1 METEIYSNRET
12 IKGLKMDAQ
21 LKELRV
27 SNDAK
32 NDPEEL
38 RRRIDK
44 EGYLFFKQL
53 LNLNNLLE
61 LRKQILTTLQEGG
74 WLIAGTDPMD
84 GIADV
89 TQKCTEGDRKYT
101 DVYHKVQ
108 KLEALHRSGH
118 WPETLDMIE
127 KIMDRPTM
135 PFPHQVVRLW
145 FPKYTEYTT
154 PIHQD
159 FVHFQG
165 HFENLTVWAP
175 IGDCPIELGGLAVI
189 PGSHKIGK
197 VLDHHFALGAGGLN
211 IHVEEEATR
220 HPEITSGWYTTNYE
234 MGDTLIFPALTIH
247 KALPNVTEDQMRAS
261 LDNRYNPVGQPIA
274 EHMLLPHLD
283 NSGELTWEQ
292 IYEDWQFDDLK
303 YFWRNYDN
311 PLVPHN
317 TDFYAKGFKD
327 AVDQARAGAAFA
339 IQRLKTIVKNDPDTP
354 NGVIAKG
361 VLKDIGGLD

>member
-1 METEIYSNRET
+1 MEPEFN
-12 IKGLKMDAQ
+12 
-21 LKELRV
+21 ELRI

-32 NDPEEL
+32 DDPEEL
-38 RRRIDK
+38 KRRIYD

-53 LNLNNLLE
+53 LNSDKLLE
-61 LRKQILTTLQEGG
+61 LRRQILTTLQEGG
-74 WLIAGTDPMD
+74 WLMAGTDPMD

-89 TQKCTEGDRKYT
+89 DKKCTEGDRKYT
-101 DVYHKVQ
+101 EIYHKVQ

-127 KIMDRPTM
+127 KVMGRPAM

-145 FPKYTEYTT
+145 FPKYTKYTT

-165 HFENLTVWAP
+165 HFDNLTAWAP

-189 PGSHKIGK
+189 PGSHKVAK

-211 IHVEEEATR
+211 IDVDKETMK
-220 HPEITSGWYTTNYE
+220 HPEITGSWYTTNYE
-234 MGDTLIFPALTIH
+234 VGDCLIFPALTIH

-261 LDNRYNPVGQPIA
+261 LDNRYNPVGEPIA
-274 EHMLLPHLD
+274 EHMLEPHL
-283 NSGELTWEQ
+283 NNNGELTWEQ
-292 IYEDWQFDDLK
+292 IYEDWQSDDLK
-303 YFWRNYDN
+303 YFWRNYNN

-317 TDFYAKGFKD
+317 TDFYEKGFAD
-327 AVDQARAGAAFA
+327 AIDRAREGEAHA
-339 IQRLKTIVKNDPDTP
+339 ILRLKTIVENDPDTP
-354 NGVIAKG
+354 NGVVAKG
-361 VLKDIGGLD
+361 VLKELGGVG

>member
-1 METEIYSNRET
+1 MEIEINLAKVKRHTMEPEFN
-12 IKGLKMDAQ
+12 
-21 LKELRV
+21 ELRI

-32 NDPEEL
+32 DDPEEL
-38 RRRIDK
+38 KRRIYD

-53 LNLNNLLE
+53 LNSDKLLE
-61 LRKQILTTLQEGG
+61 LRRQILTTLQEGG
-74 WLIAGTDPMD
+74 WLMAGTDPMD

-89 TQKCTEGDRKYT
+89 DKKCTEGDRKYT
-101 DVYHKVQ
+101 EIYHKVQ

-127 KIMDRPTM
+127 KIMGRPAM

-145 FPKYTEYTT
+145 FPKYTKYTT

-165 HFENLTVWAP
+165 HFDNLTAWAP

-189 PGSHKIGK
+189 PGSHKVAK

-211 IHVEEEATR
+211 IDVDKETMK
-220 HPEITSGWYTTNYE
+220 HPEITGSWYTTNYE
-234 MGDTLIFPALTIH
+234 VGDCLIFPALTIH

-261 LDNRYNPVGQPIA
+261 LDNRYNPVGEPIA
-274 EHMLLPHLD
+274 EHMLEPHL
-283 NSGELTWEQ
+283 NNNGELTWEQ
-292 IYEDWQFDDLK
+292 IYEDWQSDDLK
-303 YFWRNYDN
+303 YFWRNYNN

-317 TDFYAKGFKD
+317 TDFYEKGFAD
-327 AVDQARAGAAFA
+327 AIDRAREGEAHA
-339 IQRLKTIVKNDPDTP
+339 ILRLKTIVENDPDTP
-354 NGVIAKG
+354 NGVVAKG
-361 VLKDIGGLD
+361 VLKELGGVG

>member
-1 METEIYSNRET
+1 MEIEINLAKVKRHTMEREFN
-12 IKGLKMDAQ
+12 
-21 LKELRV
+21 ELRI

-32 NDPEEL
+32 DEPKEL
-38 RRRIDK
+38 KRRIYD

-53 LNLNNLLE
+53 LNSDKLLE
-61 LRKQILTTLQEGG
+61 LRRQILTTLQEGG
-74 WLIAGTDPMD
+74 WLMAGTDPMD

-89 TQKCTEGDRKYT
+89 DKKCTEGDRKYT
-101 DVYHKVQ
+101 EIYHKVQ

-127 KIMDRPTM
+127 KVMGRPAM

-145 FPKYTEYTT
+145 FPKYTKYTT

-165 HFENLTVWAP
+165 HFDNLTAWAP

-189 PGSHKIGK
+189 PGSHKVAK

-211 IHVEEEATR
+211 IDVDKETKK
-220 HPEITSGWYTTNYE
+220 HPEITGSWYTTNYE
-234 MGDTLIFPALTIH
+234 VGDCLIFPALTIH

-261 LDNRYNPVGQPIA
+261 LDNRYNPVGEPIA
-274 EHMLLPHLD
+274 EHMLEPHL
-283 NSGELTWEQ
+283 NNNGELTWEQ
-292 IYEDWQFDDLK
+292 IYEDWQSDELK

-317 TDFYAKGFKD
+317 TDFYEKGFAD
-327 AVDQARAGAAFA
+327 AIDRAREGEAHA
-339 IQRLKTIVKNDPDTP
+339 ILRLKTIVENDPDTP
-354 NGVIAKG
+354 NGVVAKG
-361 VLKDIGGLD
+361 VLKELGGVG

>member
-1 METEIYSNRET
+1 MQPEFN
-12 IKGLKMDAQ
+12 
-21 LKELRV
+21 ELRI

-32 NDPEEL
+32 DEPEEL
-38 RRRIDK
+38 KRRIYD

-53 LNLNNLLE
+53 LNPDKLLE
-61 LRKQILTTLQEGG
+61 LRRQILTTLQEGG
-74 WLIAGTDPMD
+74 WLMAGTDPMD

-89 TQKCTEGDRKYT
+89 EKKCTEGDRKYT
-101 DVYHKVQ
+101 EIYHKVQ

-127 KIMDRPTM
+127 KVMGRPAM

-145 FPKYTEYTT
+145 FPKYTKYTT

-165 HFENLTVWAP
+165 HFNNLTAWAP

-189 PGSHKIGK
+189 PGSHKVGK

-211 IHVEEEATR
+211 IDVDKETTT
-220 HPEITSGWYTTNYE
+220 HPEITGSWYTTNYE
-234 MGDTLIFPALTIH
+234 VGDYLIFPALTIH

-261 LDNRYNPVGQPIA
+261 LDNRYNPVGEPIA
-274 EHMLLPHLD
+274 EHMLEPHL
-283 NSGELTWEQ
+283 NNNGELTWEQ
-292 IYEDWQFDDLK
+292 IYEDWQSDDLK

-317 TDFYAKGFKD
+317 TDFYEKGFAD
-327 AVDQARAGAAFA
+327 AIERAREGEAHA
-339 IQRLKTIVKNDPDTP
+339 ILRLKTIVENDPDTP

-361 VLKDIGGLD
+361 ILKELGGLG

>member
-1 METEIYSNRET
+1 MA
-12 IKGLKMDAQ
+12 DQ

-38 RRRIDK
+38 RRRMDD

-53 LNLNNLLE
+53 LNPDNLLE
-61 LRKQILTTLQEGG
+61 LRRQILTTLQEGG

-89 TQKCTEGDRKYT
+89 TKQCTEGDRKYT

-108 KLEALHRSGH
+108 KLEAVHRSAH
-118 WPETLDMIE
+118 WPETLGMME
-127 KIMDRPTM
+127 KIMGRRGM
-135 PFPHQVVRLW
+135 PVPHQVVRLW
-145 FPKYTEYTT
+145 FPKYTKYTT

-165 HFENLTVWAP
+165 HFNNLTVWAP

-189 PGSHKIGK
+189 PGSHKVGK

-211 IHVEEEATR
+211 LDVEEEATR
-220 HPEITSGWYTTNYE
+220 HPEVASGWYSTNYE
-234 MGDTLIFPALTIH
+234 VGDFLTFPALTIH
-247 KALPNVTEDQMRAS
+247 KALPNVTEDKMRVS
-261 LDNRYNPVGQPIA
+261 LDNRYNPVGESIS
-274 EHMLLPHLD
+274 ENMLIPHLD

-292 IYEDWQFDDLK
+292 IYQDWQSDDIK
-303 YFWRNYDN
+303 YFWRKYND
-311 PLVPHN
+311 PVVPHSM
-317 TDFYAKGFKD
+317 DFQDKGFAD
-327 AVDQARAGAAFA
+327 AVDRARAGEAHA
-339 IQRLKTIVKNDPDTP
+339 IMRLKTTAENDPDTP
-354 NGVIAKG
+354 YGVTSRE
-361 VLKDIGGLD
+361 VLEEIGGLD

>member
-1 METEIYSNRET
+1 
-12 IKGLKMDAQ
+12 MDAQ

-53 LNLNNLLE
+53 LNPNNLLE

-74 WLIAGTDPMD
+74 WLIAGTNPMD

-127 KIMDRPTM
+127 KIMDGPAM

-145 FPKYTEYTT
+145 FPKYIEYTT

-220 HPEITSGWYTTNYE
+220 HPEIASGWYTTNYE
-234 MGDTLIFPALTIH
+234 VGDTLIFPSLTIH

-327 AVDQARAGAAFA
+327 AVDQARAGAAYA
-339 IQRLKTIVKNDPDTP
+339 IQRLKTIVQNDPDTP

>member
-1 METEIYSNRET
+1 
-12 IKGLKMDAQ
+12 MDKQ
-21 LKELRV
+21 LKELHV

-38 RRRIDK
+38 RRRIDD

-53 LNLNNLLE
+53 LNPSNLLE

-89 TQKCTEGDRKYT
+89 TKKCTEGDRKYT

-127 KIMDRPTM
+127 KIMDRPAM

-197 VLDHHFALGAGGLN
+197 VLEHHFALGAGGLN
-211 IHVEEEATR
+211 IRVEEEATR
-220 HPEITSGWYTTNYE
+220 HPEIASGWHTTNYE
-234 MGDTLIFPALTIH
+234 VGDALIFPALTIH
-247 KALPNVTEDQMRAS
+247 KALPNVTEDRMRAS
-261 LDNRYNPVGQPIA
+261 LDNRYNPIGEPIA

-283 NSGELTWEQ
+283 NGGELTWEK

-311 PLVPHN
+311 PLVPQN
-317 TDFYAKGFKD
+317 TDFYSKGFTD
-327 AVDQARAGAAFA
+327 AVNLARAGATHA
-339 IQRLKTIVKNDPDTP
+339 IMRLKTIIKNDPDTP
-354 NGVIAKG
+354 NGVIAKE
-361 VLKDIGGLD
+361 VLKDIGRLD

>member
-1 METEIYSNRET
+1 MEIEINLAKVKRHTMEREFN
-12 IKGLKMDAQ
+12 
-21 LKELRV
+21 ELRI

-32 NDPEEL
+32 DEPKEL
-38 RRRIDK
+38 KRRIYD

-53 LNLNNLLE
+53 LNSDKLLE
-61 LRKQILTTLQEGG
+61 LRRQILTTLQEGG
-74 WLIAGTDPMD
+74 WLMAGTDPMD

-89 TQKCTEGDRKYT
+89 DKKCTEGDRKYT
-101 DVYHKVQ
+101 EIYHKVQ

-127 KIMDRPTM
+127 KVMGRPAM

-145 FPKYTEYTT
+145 FPKYTKYTT

-165 HFENLTVWAP
+165 HFDNLTAWAP

-189 PGSHKIGK
+189 PGSHKVAK

-211 IHVEEEATR
+211 IDVDKETKK
-220 HPEITSGWYTTNYE
+220 HPEITGSWYTTNYE
-234 MGDTLIFPALTIH
+234 VGDCLIFPALTIH

-261 LDNRYNPVGQPIA
+261 LDNRYNPVGEPIA
-274 EHMLLPHLD
+274 EHMLEPHL
-283 NSGELTWEQ
+283 NNNGELTWEQ
-292 IYEDWQFDDLK
+292 IYEDWQSDELK
-303 YFWRNYDN
+303 YFWRNYNN

-317 TDFYAKGFKD
+317 TDFYEKGFAD
-327 AVDQARAGAAFA
+327 AIDRAREGEAHA
-339 IQRLKTIVKNDPDTP
+339 ILRLKTIVENDPDTP
-354 NGVIAKG
+354 NGVVAKG
-361 VLKDIGGLD
+361 VLKELGGVG